1 MNRFVLLVSLVLAT
15 TSVWGDSVCNGK
27 PKPQIESLL
36 NSKNSLNLEDFNGHF
51 KAFNYEEFIT
61 KGEFTS
67 YVCFEA
73 SPTPWPEVILFFHKK
88 KLIAYYGSKLAS
100 KRVTSTSDLRGAKVS
115 YFGNISTELRTEFE
129 GIFFPYIEQAN

>member
-1 MNRFVLLVSLVLAT
+1 MNRLVLLFSLVMVT
-15 TSVWGDSVCNGK
+15 TSAWGDSVCNGN

-36 NSKNSLNLEDFNGHF
+36 NSNSSLNLIDFNEHF
-51 KAFNYEEFIT
+51 KTFNYEEFIT

-67 YVCFEA
+67 YVCFES

-88 KLIAYYGSKLAS
+88 KLIAYYGSKLES
-100 KRVTSTSDLRGAKVS
+100 KQITSTSDLRGAKVS
-115 YFGNISTELRTEFE
+115 YFGKIGTELRTEFE